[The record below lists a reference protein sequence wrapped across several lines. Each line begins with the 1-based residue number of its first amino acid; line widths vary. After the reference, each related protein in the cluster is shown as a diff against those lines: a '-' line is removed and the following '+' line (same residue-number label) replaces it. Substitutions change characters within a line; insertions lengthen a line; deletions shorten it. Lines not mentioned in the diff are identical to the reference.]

1 MIDDNMTGDPETRDV
16 PSLPENETKKL
27 EEDRLKRLKDEG
39 IDESAVLGEALK
51 NIGIWDSYF
60 MENKTRGQEDS
71 EFLFR
76 NQWRDDELADFKR
89 LFKPALTF
97 NKLRDTYRKIV
108 GEQRKNTPQLKVR
121 STTGNASQEAIDLRT
136 NLVKTISYQSR
147 NDIIYQ
153 TAFESALA
161 KGQGAFL
168 ITTDYEDYKSF
179 KQIIKYE
186 RINDVNQCGWD
197 PCAIESTKDDG
208 NFCWRRQTLTK
219 QEFEATYPNI
229 QYPTSF
235 PDPTYVVD
243 FEWETEETITV
254 CDYWVKEWYPV
265 MVYEL
270 SNGEGVEKDDYD
282 DLVKLHK
289 KATAHV
295 SGANKALVEQL
306 IPPIPEILNERQ
318 SQSYK
323 IRHYRLIMDKIIDW
337 SDWPSKYLPLIYVDG
352 DSYWLQGKQYTRSL
366 INDAKDA
373 QRFLNYL
380 ASEIAGQ
387 IKNLT
392 RGQYV
397 GTPQQVVG
405 NEDMWKNPERQA
417 GILLANPD
425 PKVMG
430 GLPRKDPPSE
440 IPQTL
445 LMQYQ
450 RATSDIKEIVGFFDE
465 QAGTSKNDLSGEAV
479 KNLQLRGASGA
490 FIFFDNLNRAIAQ
503 GGRVVLDLLPKVYD
517 SERKIVINSIDGTP
531 KNIILNHKQ
540 PDGSV
545 ENELEEGDYDIEIDT
560 APSFAIQK
568 EQAIAIFMQLVSTS
582 PQVFPL
588 VADLI
593 AKNLDLQNTQQVV
606 DRLKLLVPPEII
618 AKEEGK
624 EPPPPKPDPQQ
635 QMMQMQMQLA
645 EAKLEEQK
653 AEIEVKQQKN
663 LLEQKRHRLAEL
675 QMMLDAKEMND
686 KMLSGQ
692 QKDATEIHKAELNYA
707 ASMSRLLH
715 DIGVDLNKHELE
727 KSKLK
732 HQPKA
737 KAEQRA

>member
-1 MIDDNMTGDPETRDV
+1 MITENSTTDVETRDAET
-16 PSLPENETKKL
+16 LPEDQLKKL
-27 EEDRLKRLKDEG
+27 EDDRVKKLKDAG
-39 IDESAVLGEALK
+39 IDEGKVLGEALK
-51 NIGIWDSYF
+51 NIGMWDSYF

-76 NQWRDDELADFKR
+76 SQWRDDELADFKR

-108 GEQRKNTPQLKVR
+108 GEQRKNTPALKVR

-153 TAFESALA
+153 TAFESALS

-168 ITTDYEDYKSF
+168 ITTDYEDYKSPR
-179 KQIIKYE
+179 QIIKYE
-186 RINDVNQCGWD
+186 RITDVNQCGWD
-197 PCAIESTKDDG
+197 PSAIECTKEDG

-229 QYPTSF
+229 EYPTSF
-235 PDPTYVVD
+235 PDPQYVVD
-243 FEWETEETITV
+243 FQWETEETITV
-254 CDYWVKEWYPV
+254 CDYWVKEWYAV
-265 MVYEL
+265 MIYEL
-270 SNGEGVEKDDYD
+270 DNGEGVEKEVYD
-282 DLVKLHK
+282 ELVKLHK
-289 KATAHV
+289 KATKHV
-295 SGANKALVEQL
+295 SDANKSLLEAM
-306 IPPIPEILNERQ
+306 IPPLPQVVSERQ
-318 SQSYK
+318 SENYK
-323 IRHYRLIMDKIIDW
+323 IKHYRLIMDKIIEF
-337 SDWPSKYLPLIYVDG
+337 SDWPSKYLPLVYVDG
-352 DSYWLQGKQYTRSL
+352 DSYWLQGQQYTRSF

-397 GTPQQVVG
+397 GTPTHVVG

-450 RATSDIKEIVGFFDE
+450 RATSDIKEIVGFYDE

-503 GGRVVLDLLPKVYD
+503 GGRIVLDLLPNIYD
-517 SERKIVINSIDGTP
+517 TERPLVVNSIDGTP
-531 KNIILNHKQ
+531 KNLILNHKQ

-545 ENELEEGDYDIEIDT
+545 LNALEDGDYDIEIDT

-568 EQAIAIFMQLVSTS
+568 EQAIAIFMQLCSAS

-606 DRLKLLVPPEII
+606 DRLQLLVPPEVI
-618 AKEEGK
+618 AKEQGK

-635 QMMQMQMQLA
+635 KIMDMQMQLA
-645 EAKLEEQK
+645 QAKLEEQK
-653 AEIEVKQQKN
+653 AEIKVKEQKN
-663 LLEQKRHRLAEL
+663 LLEEKRHRLEEL

-686 KMLSGQ
+686 KMLIGQ
-692 QKDATEIHKAELNYA
+692 KKDETEIHKAELSYA
-707 ASMSRLLH
+707 ASMARLMRDL
-715 DIGVDLNKHELE
+715 GADLNKHEIE
-727 KSKLK
+727 TSKLK
-732 HQPKA
+732 RQPKSQA
-737 KAEQRA
+737 AQRA